1 MAEAKAPIERGG
13 LRHTNEP
20 HEYDDN
26 IVELYFA
33 VRMLPQGGFLVID
46 DAWTPSVKATLEY
59 ATSNL
64 PFVQIHGLYKRGVVL
79 LKTGE
84 DHRVWDFHAGFCT
97 PENIGKF

>member
-33 VRMLPQGGFLVID
+33 VRMLRQGGFLVID
-46 DAWTPSVKATLEY
+46 DAWMPSVKAT
-59 ATSNL
+59 
-64 PFVQIHGLYKRGVVL
+64 P
-79 LKTGE
+79 
-84 DHRVWDFHAGFCT
+84 
-97 PENIGKF
+97 